1 LDKAYIHAMVEDH
14 QKDAKEYQ
22 MESGKAKD
30 AKLKAY
36 VSQTLPIV
44 QQHLSHAQQI
54 QHSGKPA
61 AAKSS

>member
-22 MESGKAKD
+22 MESAKAKD

-44 QQHLSHAQQI
+44 
-54 QHSGKPA
+54 
-61 AAKSS
+61 